1 MSSLRKQGRYY
12 FVRVYRPKGSSP
24 REVKIPLKTDDEKTA
39 LLRKRIIDK
48 QEREI
53 KAGLDYEIPWLNE
66 IRGGEPKEIPI
77 AEMVEKYLLAKKAE
91 HLRQS
96 TIDNYRYGLTL
107 FSEAIGSTIQLSQI
121 GPEQIDAFKIAISPR
136 LSPTSINISLRGVR
150 TFLNW
155 CLEREHLPKVPKI
168 KMVMVPKSEPVY
180 LSNKQYEALCA
191 KSEEHLARAWWFYR
205 ESGCRLAEPFYGE
218 INGNFLTIK
227 AETAKGKRSR
237 DIYLTPKMKE
247 VVLEM
252 RSTTHLREEV
262 KSYKLGYKHNQQKT
276 HEINYYSRSFCHAAR
291 AAEIKDRHLHHLRHT
306 AAVSTYLQTR
316 DIYEV
321 ARKLGHASVTTTEIY
336 TQFNTK
342 RLEQDFADLV
352 HDQTYGVPM
361 RVVGPSDSTSFKKR
375 AQ

>member
-1 MSSLRKQGRYY
+1 MSSLRKQGRFY

-24 REVKIPLKTDDEKTA
+24 REVKVPLRTEDEKVA
-39 LLRKRIIDK
+39 LMRKRVIDK

-66 IRGGEPKEIPI
+66 IRGGEPKETPI
-77 AEMVEKYLLAKKAE
+77 AEMVEKYLIAKKAD

-121 GPEQIDAFKIAISPR
+121 GPEQIDAYKIAISPR
-136 LSPTSINISLRGVR
+136 LSPTSINISLRSVR

-155 CLEREHLPKVPKI
+155 CLDREYISKVPKI
-168 KMVMVPKSEPVY
+168 KMVQVPKNEPVY
-180 LSNKQYEALCA
+180 LSNDQYDALCA
-191 KSEEHLARAWWFYR
+191 NSEDHLARAWWFYR

-227 AETAKGKRSR
+227 AENAKGKRTR

-247 VVLEM
+247 IVIEM
-252 RSTTHLREEV
+252 RSTTHLREQI
-262 KSYKLGYKHNQQKT
+262 KSYKLGYKRNQQKT
-276 HEINYYSRSFCHAAR
+276 HEINYYSRSFCDAAR
-291 AAEIKDRHLHHLRHT
+291 AAEINDRHLHHLRHT
-306 AAVSTYLQTR
+306 AAVRTYLQTR

-336 TQFNTK
+336 AQFNIK
-342 RLEQDFADLV
+342 RLEQDFPDLV
-352 HDQTYGVPM
+352 QDQSYGVPM
-361 RVVGPSDSTSFKKR
+361 RVVAPTENFVYR
-375 AQ
+375 NQAL